1 MLTTLPSLEPVEM
14 ADTLSSQNCLRIK
27 MYLTPHISVQI
38 VGERGGT
45 VFHFRFRLGNAVL
58 VAYTIAMGVNQ

>member
-1 MLTTLPSLEPVEM
+1 
-14 ADTLSSQNCLRIK
+14 